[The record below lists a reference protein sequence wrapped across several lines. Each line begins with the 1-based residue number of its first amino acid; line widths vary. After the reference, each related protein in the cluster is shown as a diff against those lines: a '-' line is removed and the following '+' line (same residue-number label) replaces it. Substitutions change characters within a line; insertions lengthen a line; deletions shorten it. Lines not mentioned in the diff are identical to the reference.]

1 MKRLITATLACII
14 ALGVAGCMM
23 PKEFTARLSVKKDGG
38 YEFAYDGSIA
48 FLPMLS
54 DMEAGKLDEAGEKK
68 LAEDIVAELKKDK
81 NVSDASYLGKSL
93 FKLSYKATGNV
104 NTQPLFGGGE
114 EPMFSFAASPDG
126 TKAVF
131 QFLPGIDPDML
142 AAAFPASGLSPKG
155 TIELSTELEVESSV
169 GEPAKALL
177 GNTYTWK
184 VDGIEGDLPAMT
196 LKLK

>member
-1 MKRLITATLACII
+1 MKHLITATLACVL

-23 PKEFTARLSVKKDGG
+23 PKEFAAKLSVEKDGS
-38 YEFAYDGSIA
+38 YEFVYDGSLV
-48 FLPMLS
+48 FLPMLA
-54 DMEAGKLDEAGEKK
+54 DMEDGKLDETGEKK
-68 LAEDIVAELKKDK
+68 LAEDVVAELKKDK
-81 NVSDASYLGKSL
+81 NISEASYLGKSL

-104 NTQPLFGGGE
+104 NTQPLVGGGDM
-114 EPMFSFAASPDG
+114 PLFSFAASPDG
-126 TKAVF
+126 SKAVF
-131 QFLPGIDPDML
+131 QFLPGAEPEML
-142 AAAFPASGLSPKG
+142 MEEFPASGLSPKG